1 MAGEG
6 VGEIKEDKKGA
17 ALVKRPLL
25 FVCAP
30 GGARF

>member
-17 ALVKRPLL
+17 ALVKRPVPFRML
-25 FVCAP
+25 F
-30 GGARF
+30 GKTGA